1 MKTACYTFTTWN
13 SGAMAAGFDGA
24 ALVRQ
29 PQRSAAPRTDNVID
43 LAAWRAANPELTPRE
58 EEQDWAAL
66 PYGEPEEPEE
76 PELSIPAP
84 RPRKSRRAAV
94 LTELISTASVAAA
107 ALAIILRVVA
117 F

>member
-58 EEQDWAAL
+58 EGQDWAAL
-66 PYGEPEEPEE
+66 PYGEPEE

>member
-29 PQRSAAPRTDNVID
+29 PQRSAAPRRDNVID

-66 PYGEPEEPEE
+66 PYGEPEEPE
-76 PELSIPAP
+76 LSIPAP

-94 LTELISTASVAAA
+94 LTELISTAGVAAA

>member
-1 MKTACYTFTTWN
+1 MKTAHYTFTTWN
-13 SGAMAAGFDGA
+13 AGAMAAGFDGG
-24 ALVRQ
+24 
-29 PQRSAAPRTDNVID
+29 AAPVRRPTRRTAPGTDNVID
-43 LAAWRAANPELTPRE
+43 LNAWRAANPELTPRE
-58 EEQDWAAL
+58 EEQDWAA
-66 PYGEPEEPEE
+66 PTYGEPEEA
-76 PELSIPAP
+76 ELSIPAP